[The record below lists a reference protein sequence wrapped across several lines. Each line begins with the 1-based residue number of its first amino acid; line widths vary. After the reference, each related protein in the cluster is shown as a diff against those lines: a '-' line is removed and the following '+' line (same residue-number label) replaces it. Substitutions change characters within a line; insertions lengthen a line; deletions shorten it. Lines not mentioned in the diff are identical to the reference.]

1 MHELKIL
8 LNEIGQ
14 KDDIEPGK
22 FILPEPDQLFE
33 SNLTA
38 EEALLY
44 SYYCYLKSNRKQLPD
59 LATIAQQ
66 TGLKKK
72 LAHIIQ
78 RALTEKGITYE

>member
-1 MHELKIL
+1 MHKLKQIL
-8 LNEIGQ
+8 DEIGQ
-14 KDDIEPGK
+14 KGDIEPGK
-22 FILPEPDQLFE
+22 FSLPDQLFNS

-38 EEALLY
+38 EETLLY

-66 TGLKKK
+66 TGLKEK
-72 LAHIIQ
+72 LTHITL

>member
-1 MHELKIL
+1 MHKLKQIL
-8 LNEIGQ
+8 DEIGQ

-22 FILPEPDQLFE
+22 FILPDQLFE

-38 EEALLY
+38 EETLLY

-66 TGLKKK
+66 TGLKEK
-72 LAHIIQ
+72 LTHITLG
-78 RALTEKGITYE
+78 ALTEKGITYE